1 MTARPPDIPAASIVI
16 PTLNEEKYLPVL
28 LDSLR
33 RVSAPM
39 EIIVVDGASTDR
51 TVQVVERYKPLF
63 VGDASLRVLH
73 SDARNISL
81 QRNIGAAAASHEL
94 LIFCDAD
101 VLIPSH
107 ETYATL
113 LTRFA
118 EGRMAVA
125 APVLV
130 PIEPGLGFK
139 LAYKI
144 VYWLQRLVLS
154 HGRPY
159 FAGSFLMTSRPVF
172 SRLGGF
178 DTTISLAEDV
188 DYSLRASK
196 LGRYQ
201 LMDVRMSISARRLAK
216 YGYWWIIESLPT
228 IVRYIRTG
236 SISPKDI
243 HYPFGDYDKPAGRRS
258 GRRSD

>member
-1 MTARPPDIPAASIVI
+1 MTARSPDIPAASIVI
-16 PTLNEEKYLPVL
+16 PTLNEEKYLPIL

-33 RVSAPM
+33 RVAAPM
-39 EIIVVDGASTDR
+39 EIIVVDGQSTDG
-51 TVQVVERYKPLF
+51 TVQVVETYKPLF
-63 VGDASLRVLH
+63 VGAASLRVLH
-73 SDARNISL
+73 SNARNISL
-81 QRNIGAAAASHEL
+81 QRNLGAAAASHDV

-101 VLIPSH
+101 VLVPSH
-107 ETYATL
+107 DTYATL
-113 LTRFA
+113 TARFA
-118 EGRMAVA
+118 EGRLAVA

-159 FAGSFLMTSRPVF
+159 FAGSFLMTTRQVF
-172 SRLGGF
+172 SQLGGF
-178 DTTISLAEDV
+178 DTKILLAEDV

-196 LGRYQ
+196 LGPYQ
-201 LMDVRMSISARRLAK
+201 LMNVSMGISARRLIK

-243 HYPFGDYDKPAGRRS
+243 HYPFGDYDKPADRRS
-258 GRRSD
+258 GRRSH

>member
-1 MTARPPDIPAASIVI
+1 MTGPSPDVPAASIVI
-16 PTLNEEKYLPVL
+16 PTLNEERYLPVL
-28 LDSLR
+28 LDSLM

-39 EIIVVDGASTDR
+39 EIIVVDGDSMDR
-51 TVQVVERYKPLF
+51 TVQVVESYQPSF
-63 VGDASLRVLH
+63 VGNASLRVLH

-101 VLIPSH
+101 VRVPSH
-107 ETYATL
+107 ETYVTL
-113 LTRFA
+113 LTCFVEERL
-118 EGRMAVA
+118 AVA

-139 LAYKI
+139 LAYKV

-159 FAGSFLMTSRPVF
+159 FAGSFLMTTRSVF
-172 SRLGGF
+172 FRLGGF
-178 DTTISLAEDV
+178 DPKILLAEDV

-196 LGRYQ
+196 LGPYR
-201 LMDVRMSISARRLAK
+201 LMNVRMGISARRLNK

-236 SISPKDI
+236 AISPKDI
-243 HYPFGDYDKPAGRRS
+243 HYPFGEYDKPAGRRS

>member
-1 MTARPPDIPAASIVI
+1 MTARSPDIPAASIVI

-51 TVQVVERYKPLF
+51 TVQVVERYKSLF
-63 VGDASLRVLH
+63 AGDASLRVLH

-113 LTRFA
+113 MTRFA
-118 EGRMAVA
+118 DGRLTVA

-144 VYWLQRLVLS
+144 VYWLQKLVLS

-159 FAGSFLMTSRPVF
+159 FAGSFLMTTRPVF

-178 DTTISLAEDV
+178 DTKIVLAEDV
-188 DYSLRASK
+188 DYSLRAAK
-196 LGRYQ
+196 LGPYQ
-201 LMDVRMSISARRLAK
+201 LMDVRMSISARRLAR
-216 YGYWWIIESLPT
+216 YGYWWIIEALPT

-243 HYPFGDYDKPAGRRS
+243 HYPFGDYDKPRAGRSRQS
-258 GRRSD
+258 SD

>member
-1 MTARPPDIPAASIVI
+1 MTARSPDVPAASIVI
-16 PTLNEEKYLPVL
+16 PTLNEEKYLPIL

-33 RVSAPM
+33 RVCAPM
-39 EIIVVDGASTDR
+39 EIIVVDGQSTDG
-51 TVQVVERYKPLF
+51 TVQVVERYKPFF
-63 VGDASLRVLH
+63 VGNASLSVLH

-81 QRNIGAAAASHEL
+81 QRNLGAAAASHDV

-101 VLIPSH
+101 IRIPSH
-107 ETYATL
+107 ETYARL
-113 LTRFA
+113 MARFA
-118 EGRMAVA
+118 EERLAVA

-130 PIEPGLGFK
+130 PIEPGLSFR
-139 LAYKI
+139 LAYQI

-159 FAGSFLMTSRPVF
+159 FAGSFLMTTRQVF

-178 DTTISLAEDV
+178 DPKILLAEDV

-196 LGRYQ
+196 LGPYQ
-201 LMDVRMSISARRLAK
+201 LMNVRMGISARRLIK

-258 GRRSD
+258 GRRLD